1 MFEKICKCCGKP
13 FIAETNRKRLCDNCR
28 KLNREKHAKEYC
40 VKYRKERKWAVSIN
54 KEDNELLEKISS
66 ACGLSKAKIIHA
78 MIVGIYGENNF

>member
-1 MFEKICKCCGKP
+1 MIEKICKCCGKP
-13 FIAETNRKRLCDNCR
+13 FTTDNNRKRLCDTCR

-66 ACGLSKAKIIHA
+66 VCGISKAKIIHA
-78 MIVGIYGENNF
+78 MIVEIYGENNF